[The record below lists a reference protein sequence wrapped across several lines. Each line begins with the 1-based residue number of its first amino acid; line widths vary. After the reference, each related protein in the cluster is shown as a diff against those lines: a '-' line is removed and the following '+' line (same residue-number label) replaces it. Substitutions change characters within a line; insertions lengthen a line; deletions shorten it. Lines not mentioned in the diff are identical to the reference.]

1 MLNLKEGKEYSH
13 RYWWINDESL
23 AVLNRGYLLN
33 GETVEGAVD
42 RITTAAAKRLNNMEL
57 QPIFKEMVERGWMS
71 LSSPIWANMGTQR
84 GLPISCV
91 TGDTL
96 IEVKTDKGIITL
108 PIEEL
113 TKKWEEGVR
122 GYEIKVFNTDTK
134 EIEYAKINKVWETK
148 KTQSFIHISV
158 GAANT
163 YNLRCTPDHLILK
176 ADGEYVPA
184 GDLKTFDKLQGES
197 YKTVVDVVSVW
208 ADEEIPVFDIEVDH
222 PSHNFYLPEPQ
233 IFVHNCFGASIPD
246 NIEGITHKVGE
257 VIMQTKIG
265 GGTSGYF
272 GELRGRGAAITDNGK
287 SSGAVSFMKMF
298 DTTMDVVSQGSCYE
312 KGTEVLTD
320 KGFKDFREVNPKLDK
335 IAQVDEYG
343 NIDFTDVF
351 ELTSKKYIGDLVKIR
366 GLKKDDLISVA
377 VTTNHRMV
385 IERMKG
391 SKGAG
396 TRRWAGY
403 TEIVTAEDLKLH
415 RDNRLYISGKTITN
429 SNRLSDVERLKI
441 AFQADG
447 RKDNRSN
454 TIRFRFTKQ
463 RKVERLLEIVKRIGL
478 KYELKIESNS
488 GVTNIYIYDAKELKQ
503 PTLSWVELDK
513 VSYEWCQDFLEEVS
527 KWDGHEY
534 KHCFYSSINKENVD
548 IIQAVASLCN
558 KRTRIY
564 TKTDRPGNRSDLYT
578 ITISDNNKVQ
588 GDSCEIYRE
597 HYDDM
602 VYCCIVPK
610 GRILVRSNDRTLV
623 CGNTRRGSFAAYL
636 DIDHPDV
643 EEFLQIKDIG
653 NPIQN
658 LFFSVC
664 VPDYWMQEMIDGDME
679 KRKLWA
685 RILESR
691 QQKGLP
697 YVFFTDNNNKNKSQ
711 IYKDLDLKITHSNLC
726 CEISLPDSTDE
737 SFVCCLSSM
746 NLELYDEWKDTNAV
760 YYAIYFLD
768 AVMSEFIEKT
778 EDNYYLKNSHNFA
791 KRHRA
796 LGLGV
801 LGYHSYFQKH
811 NISFNAPE
819 TKVITQEIFGYLR
832 REALRATKALSK
844 IYGPAPIY
852 NEIENYPEHKKQR
865 NTTVMAIAP
874 TTSSSSIL
882 GQVSP
887 GIEPYSS
894 NYYKVGL
901 AKGNFIRK
909 NKYLT
914 ALLESKGKNT
924 EEVWRQIMLAQGS
937 VQGLDFLTPQEKEV
951 FKTFRELS
959 QRHILVLAQL
969 RQKYI
974 DQGQSLNINIPA
986 EVPVK
991 EVNAMMIDAWK
1002 WGIKGLYYQR
1012 SSSVAKELLTN
1023 IITCSSCES

>member
-1 MLNLKEGKEYSH
+1 MLNLKEGKEYSP

-71 LSSPIWANMGTQR
+71 LSSPIWANMGTER
-84 GLPISCV
+84 GLPISCF
-91 TGDTL
+91 
-96 IEVKTDKGIITL
+96 
-108 PIEEL
+108 
-113 TKKWEEGVR
+113 GV
-122 GYEIKVFNTDTK
+122 
-134 EIEYAKINKVWETK
+134 
-148 KTQSFIHISV
+148 
-158 GAANT
+158 
-163 YNLRCTPDHLILK
+163 
-176 ADGEYVPA
+176 
-184 GDLKTFDKLQGES
+184 
-197 YKTVVDVVSVW
+197 
-208 ADEEIPVFDIEVDH
+208 
-222 PSHNFYLPEPQ
+222 
-233 IFVHNCFGASIPD
+233 SIPD
-246 NIEGITHKVGE
+246 NIEGITHKIGE

-298 DTTMDVVSQGSCYE
+298 DTTMDVVSQGS
-312 KGTEVLTD
+312 
-320 KGFKDFREVNPKLDK
+320 
-335 IAQVDEYG
+335 
-343 NIDFTDVF
+343 
-351 ELTSKKYIGDLVKIR
+351 
-366 GLKKDDLISVA
+366 
-377 VTTNHRMV
+377 
-385 IERMKG
+385 
-391 SKGAG
+391 
-396 TRRWAGY
+396 
-403 TEIVTAEDLKLH
+403 
-415 RDNRLYISGKTITN
+415 
-429 SNRLSDVERLKI
+429 
-441 AFQADG
+441 
-447 RKDNRSN
+447 
-454 TIRFRFTKQ
+454 
-463 RKVERLLEIVKRIGL
+463 
-478 KYELKIESNS
+478 
-488 GVTNIYIYDAKELKQ
+488 
-503 PTLSWVELDK
+503 
-513 VSYEWCQDFLEEVS
+513 
-527 KWDGHEY
+527 
-534 KHCFYSSINKENVD
+534 
-548 IIQAVASLCN
+548 
-558 KRTRIY
+558 
-564 TKTDRPGNRSDLYT
+564 
-578 ITISDNNKVQ
+578 
-588 GDSCEIYRE
+588 
-597 HYDDM
+597 
-602 VYCCIVPK
+602 
-610 GRILVRSNDRTLV
+610 
-623 CGNTRRGSFAAYL
+623 TRRGSFAAYL

-768 AVMSEFIEKT
+768 AVMSEFIDKT

>member
-1 MLNLKEGKEYSH
+1 
-13 RYWWINDESL
+13 
-23 AVLNRGYLLN
+23 
-33 GETVEGAVD
+33 
-42 RITTAAAKRLNNMEL
+42 
-57 QPIFKEMVERGWMS
+57 
-71 LSSPIWANMGTQR
+71 
-84 GLPISCV
+84 
-91 TGDTL
+91 
-96 IEVKTDKGIITL
+96 
-108 PIEEL
+108 
-113 TKKWEEGVR
+113 
-122 GYEIKVFNTDTK
+122 
-134 EIEYAKINKVWETK
+134 
-148 KTQSFIHISV
+148 
-158 GAANT
+158 
-163 YNLRCTPDHLILK
+163 
-176 ADGEYVPA
+176 
-184 GDLKTFDKLQGES
+184 
-197 YKTVVDVVSVW
+197 
-208 ADEEIPVFDIEVDH
+208 
-222 PSHNFYLPEPQ
+222 
-233 IFVHNCFGASIPD
+233 
-246 NIEGITHKVGE
+246 
-257 VIMQTKIG
+257 MQTKIG

-385 IERMKG
+385 IERLKG
-391 SKGAG
+391 SKKAG

-415 RDNRLYISGKTITN
+415 RDNRLYISGKTITK
-429 SNRLSDVERLKI
+429 SNRLSDIERLKI

-454 TIRFRFTKQ
+454 TIRFRFVKQ

-478 KYELKIESNS
+478 RYELKIESNS

-534 KHCFYSSINKENVD
+534 KHCFNYSSINKENVD

-778 EDNYYLKNSHNFA
+778 KDNYYLKNAHNFA

-852 NEIENYPEHKKQR
+852 NEIENYSEHKKQR

>member
-1 MLNLKEGKEYSH
+1 MLNLKEGKEYSP

-33 GETVEGAVD
+33 GETVEGAID

-84 GLPISCV
+84 GLPIS
-91 TGDTL
+91 
-96 IEVKTDKGIITL
+96 
-108 PIEEL
+108 
-113 TKKWEEGVR
+113 
-122 GYEIKVFNTDTK
+122 
-134 EIEYAKINKVWETK
+134 
-148 KTQSFIHISV
+148 
-158 GAANT
+158 
-163 YNLRCTPDHLILK
+163 
-176 ADGEYVPA
+176 
-184 GDLKTFDKLQGES
+184 
-197 YKTVVDVVSVW
+197 
-208 ADEEIPVFDIEVDH
+208 
-222 PSHNFYLPEPQ
+222 
-233 IFVHNCFGASIPD
+233 CFGASIPD

-385 IERMKG
+385 IERLKG
-391 SKGAG
+391 SKKAG

-415 RDNRLYISGKTITN
+415 RDNRLYISGKTITK
-429 SNRLSDVERLKI
+429 SNRLSDIERLKI

-454 TIRFRFTKQ
+454 TIRFRFVKQ

-478 KYELKIESNS
+478 RYELKIESNS

-534 KHCFYSSINKENVD
+534 KHCFNYSSINKENVD

-760 YYAIYFLD
+760 YYAVYFLD

-796 LGLGV
+796 LGLGR
-801 LGYHSYFQKH
+801 
-811 NISFNAPE
+811 P
-819 TKVITQEIFGYLR
+819 
-832 REALRATKALSK
+832 
-844 IYGPAPIY
+844 
-852 NEIENYPEHKKQR
+852 
-865 NTTVMAIAP
+865 
-874 TTSSSSIL
+874 
-882 GQVSP
+882 
-887 GIEPYSS
+887 
-894 NYYKVGL
+894 
-901 AKGNFIRK
+901 
-909 NKYLT
+909 
-914 ALLESKGKNT
+914 
-924 EEVWRQIMLAQGS
+924 
-937 VQGLDFLTPQEKEV
+937 
-951 FKTFRELS
+951 
-959 QRHILVLAQL
+959 
-969 RQKYI
+969 
-974 DQGQSLNINIPA
+974 
-986 EVPVK
+986 
-991 EVNAMMIDAWK
+991 
-1002 WGIKGLYYQR
+1002 
-1012 SSSVAKELLTN
+1012 
-1023 IITCSSCES
+1023 

>member
-1 MLNLKEGKEYSH
+1 MLNLKEGKEYSPK
-13 RYWWINDESL
+13 YWWVNDESL
-23 AVLNRGYLLN
+23 AILNRGYLLN

-42 RITTAAAKRLNNMEL
+42 RITTAAAKRLDNMEL
-57 QPIFKEMVERGWMS
+57 QPVFKEMIERGWMS
-71 LSSPIWANMGTQR
+71 LSSPIWANLGTQR
-84 GLPISCV
+84 GLPISCF
-91 TGDTL
+91 GCYIPD
-96 IEVKTDKGIITL
+96 
-108 PIEEL
+108 
-113 TKKWEEGVR
+113 
-122 GYEIKVFNTDTK
+122 
-134 EIEYAKINKVWETK
+134 
-148 KTQSFIHISV
+148 SV
-158 GAANT
+158 G
-163 YNLRCTPDHLILK
+163 D
-176 ADGEYVPA
+176 
-184 GDLKTFDKLQGES
+184 
-197 YKTVVDVVSVW
+197 
-208 ADEEIPVFDIEVDH
+208 
-222 PSHNFYLPEPQ
+222 
-233 IFVHNCFGASIPD
+233 
-246 NIEGITHKVGE
+246 ITHKLGE
-257 VIMQTKIG
+257 VIMQTKVG

-272 GELRGRGAAITDNGK
+272 GELRGRGSAITDNGK
-287 SSGAVSFMKMF
+287 SSGSVSFMRMF
-298 DTTMDVVSQGSCYE
+298 DTTLDVVSQG
-312 KGTEVLTD
+312 GV
-320 KGFKDFREVNPKLDK
+320 R
-335 IAQVDEYG
+335 
-343 NIDFTDVF
+343 
-351 ELTSKKYIGDLVKIR
+351 
-366 GLKKDDLISVA
+366 
-377 VTTNHRMV
+377 
-385 IERMKG
+385 
-391 SKGAG
+391 KGA
-396 TRRWAGY
+396 
-403 TEIVTAEDLKLH
+403 
-415 RDNRLYISGKTITN
+415 
-429 SNRLSDVERLKI
+429 
-441 AFQADG
+441 
-447 RKDNRSN
+447 
-454 TIRFRFTKQ
+454 
-463 RKVERLLEIVKRIGL
+463 
-478 KYELKIESNS
+478 
-488 GVTNIYIYDAKELKQ
+488 
-503 PTLSWVELDK
+503 
-513 VSYEWCQDFLEEVS
+513 
-527 KWDGHEY
+527 
-534 KHCFYSSINKENVD
+534 
-548 IIQAVASLCN
+548 
-558 KRTRIY
+558 
-564 TKTDRPGNRSDLYT
+564 
-578 ITISDNNKVQ
+578 
-588 GDSCEIYRE
+588 
-597 HYDDM
+597 
-602 VYCCIVPK
+602 
-610 GRILVRSNDRTLV
+610 
-623 CGNTRRGSFAAYL
+623 FAAYL

-658 LFFSVC
+658 LFYGVC
-664 VPDYWMQEMIDGDME
+664 VPDYWMQEMIDGDVE

-685 RILESR
+685 RVLESR

-697 YVFFTDNNNKNKSQ
+697 YIFFTDNNNKNKSQ
-711 IYKDLDLKITHSNLC
+711 IYKDLDLKVTHSNLC
-726 CEISLPDSTDE
+726 CEICTPDSPDE

-778 EDNYYLKNSHNFA
+778 DGNYYLQNSHNFA
-791 KRHRA
+791 KRHRS

-874 TTSSSSIL
+874 TTSSSAIL

>member
-1 MLNLKEGKEYSH
+1 MLNLKEGKEYSP

-57 QPIFKEMVERGWMS
+57 QPVFKEMVERGWMS

-84 GLPISCV
+84 GLPIS
-91 TGDTL
+91 
-96 IEVKTDKGIITL
+96 
-108 PIEEL
+108 
-113 TKKWEEGVR
+113 
-122 GYEIKVFNTDTK
+122 
-134 EIEYAKINKVWETK
+134 
-148 KTQSFIHISV
+148 
-158 GAANT
+158 
-163 YNLRCTPDHLILK
+163 
-176 ADGEYVPA
+176 
-184 GDLKTFDKLQGES
+184 
-197 YKTVVDVVSVW
+197 
-208 ADEEIPVFDIEVDH
+208 
-222 PSHNFYLPEPQ
+222 
-233 IFVHNCFGASIPD
+233 CFGASIPD

-272 GELRGRGAAITDNGK
+272 GELRGRGVAITDNGK

-298 DTTMDVVSQGSCYE
+298 DTTMDVVSQGS
-312 KGTEVLTD
+312 
-320 KGFKDFREVNPKLDK
+320 
-335 IAQVDEYG
+335 
-343 NIDFTDVF
+343 
-351 ELTSKKYIGDLVKIR
+351 
-366 GLKKDDLISVA
+366 
-377 VTTNHRMV
+377 
-385 IERMKG
+385 
-391 SKGAG
+391 
-396 TRRWAGY
+396 
-403 TEIVTAEDLKLH
+403 
-415 RDNRLYISGKTITN
+415 
-429 SNRLSDVERLKI
+429 
-441 AFQADG
+441 
-447 RKDNRSN
+447 
-454 TIRFRFTKQ
+454 
-463 RKVERLLEIVKRIGL
+463 
-478 KYELKIESNS
+478 
-488 GVTNIYIYDAKELKQ
+488 
-503 PTLSWVELDK
+503 
-513 VSYEWCQDFLEEVS
+513 
-527 KWDGHEY
+527 
-534 KHCFYSSINKENVD
+534 
-548 IIQAVASLCN
+548 
-558 KRTRIY
+558 
-564 TKTDRPGNRSDLYT
+564 
-578 ITISDNNKVQ
+578 
-588 GDSCEIYRE
+588 
-597 HYDDM
+597 
-602 VYCCIVPK
+602 
-610 GRILVRSNDRTLV
+610 
-623 CGNTRRGSFAAYL
+623 TRRGSFAAYL

-664 VPDYWMQEMIDGDME
+664 VPDYWMQEMVDGDVE

-685 RILESR
+685 RVLESR

-874 TTSSSSIL
+874 TTSSSAIL

>member
-1 MLNLKEGKEYSH
+1 MLNLKEGKEYSP

-84 GLPISCV
+84 GLPIS
-91 TGDTL
+91 
-96 IEVKTDKGIITL
+96 
-108 PIEEL
+108 
-113 TKKWEEGVR
+113 
-122 GYEIKVFNTDTK
+122 
-134 EIEYAKINKVWETK
+134 
-148 KTQSFIHISV
+148 
-158 GAANT
+158 
-163 YNLRCTPDHLILK
+163 
-176 ADGEYVPA
+176 
-184 GDLKTFDKLQGES
+184 
-197 YKTVVDVVSVW
+197 
-208 ADEEIPVFDIEVDH
+208 
-222 PSHNFYLPEPQ
+222 
-233 IFVHNCFGASIPD
+233 CFGASIPD

-343 NIDFTDVF
+343 NIDFTNVF
-351 ELTSKKYIGDLVKIR
+351 ELTSKKYTGDLVKIR

-396 TRRWAGY
+396 TKRWAGY

-415 RDNRLYISGKTITN
+415 RDNRLYISGKTITK

-534 KHCFYSSINKENVD
+534 KHCFNYSSINKENVD

-564 TKTDRPGNRSDLYT
+564 IKTDRPGNRSDLYT
-578 ITISDNNKVQ
+578 ITISDTNKVQ

-664 VPDYWMQEMIDGDME
+664 VPDYWMQEMIDGDIE

-768 AVMSEFIEKT
+768 AVMSEFIDKT

>member
-1 MLNLKEGKEYSH
+1 MLNLKEGKKYSS

-42 RITTAAAKRLNNMEL
+42 RITTAAAKRLDNMEL
-57 QPIFKEMVERGWMS
+57 QPIFKEMIERGWMS

-84 GLPISCV
+84 GLPIS
-91 TGDTL
+91 
-96 IEVKTDKGIITL
+96 
-108 PIEEL
+108 
-113 TKKWEEGVR
+113 
-122 GYEIKVFNTDTK
+122 
-134 EIEYAKINKVWETK
+134 
-148 KTQSFIHISV
+148 
-158 GAANT
+158 
-163 YNLRCTPDHLILK
+163 
-176 ADGEYVPA
+176 
-184 GDLKTFDKLQGES
+184 
-197 YKTVVDVVSVW
+197 
-208 ADEEIPVFDIEVDH
+208 
-222 PSHNFYLPEPQ
+222 
-233 IFVHNCFGASIPD
+233 CFGASIPD

-298 DTTMDVVSQGSCYE
+298 DTTMDVVSQGS
-312 KGTEVLTD
+312 
-320 KGFKDFREVNPKLDK
+320 
-335 IAQVDEYG
+335 
-343 NIDFTDVF
+343 
-351 ELTSKKYIGDLVKIR
+351 
-366 GLKKDDLISVA
+366 
-377 VTTNHRMV
+377 
-385 IERMKG
+385 
-391 SKGAG
+391 
-396 TRRWAGY
+396 
-403 TEIVTAEDLKLH
+403 
-415 RDNRLYISGKTITN
+415 
-429 SNRLSDVERLKI
+429 
-441 AFQADG
+441 
-447 RKDNRSN
+447 
-454 TIRFRFTKQ
+454 
-463 RKVERLLEIVKRIGL
+463 
-478 KYELKIESNS
+478 
-488 GVTNIYIYDAKELKQ
+488 
-503 PTLSWVELDK
+503 
-513 VSYEWCQDFLEEVS
+513 
-527 KWDGHEY
+527 
-534 KHCFYSSINKENVD
+534 
-548 IIQAVASLCN
+548 
-558 KRTRIY
+558 
-564 TKTDRPGNRSDLYT
+564 
-578 ITISDNNKVQ
+578 
-588 GDSCEIYRE
+588 
-597 HYDDM
+597 
-602 VYCCIVPK
+602 
-610 GRILVRSNDRTLV
+610 
-623 CGNTRRGSFAAYL
+623 TRRGSFAAYL

-726 CEISLPDSTDE
+726 CEISLPDSNDE